1 MQTTLPSIG
10 FLGRA
15 PGQVNDRKAVIPH
28 DAVANAT
35 PLRAGMLV
43 ELPPDMRVADIA
55 VLFPHAAFR
64 YVHVA
69 PNHVRLERAHRP
81 APVAKDGA

>member
-1 MQTTLPSIG
+1 MQNPVRSIG
-10 FLGRA
+10 NLGRA
-15 PGQVNDRKAVIPH
+15 PDQIIGRKVNIPH